1 MIITAKAKKLPSGS
15 WRVQAKAGGQVKS
28 FTGPDR
34 KIVEAEAKAWQAGLV
49 PTSDNADITVFEAY
63 NRYITSKEKVL
74 SPSTI
79 RNYKKMYN
87 NNFQSIMN
95 VRIDRLTEEQIQ
107 RAVNE
112 LSVQHSPKTVK
123 NNYGLLTAVLGMFRP
138 KFTPNIHLPQKEK
151 KEIYIPTKSELKTL
165 LEKSKGTGYYLPI
178 LLAAT
183 CGMRAGEIC
192 ALTSDDIHGDKI
204 NVNKSLVC
212 DENGQWL
219 IKQPKSYAGYRNID
233 MPEAVKNEIK
243 NIDGKIVKYNP
254 HSLSTGFR
262 KLLKNNGLTLFNFHA
277 LRHFYVSEL
286 FDMGLPE
293 KYIIAQVGH
302 SSASITKAVYDHLSA
317 EKQGK
322 YAADIAKH
330 FSILN

>member
-1 MIITAKAKKLPSGS
+1 MAKAKKLPSGN
-15 WRVQAKAGGQVKS
+15 WRVQAKAGRQVKS
-28 FTGPDR
+28 FTGSDR
-34 KIVEAEAKAWQAGLV
+34 KTVEAEAKSWQAGL
-49 PTSDNADITVFEAY
+49 TSITDNVDITVLEAY
-63 NRYITSKEKVL
+63 NRYISSKEKVL

-79 RNYKKMYN
+79 RNYKKMQK

-107 RAVNE
+107 RAINE
-112 LSVQHSPKTVK
+112 LSALRSPKTVR

-138 KFTPNIHLPQKEK
+138 KFAPGIQLPQKEK
-151 KEIYIPTKSELKTL
+151 KEIYIPTKAELKIL
-165 LEKSKGTGYYLPI
+165 LDKSKGTGYYLPI

-192 ALTSDDIHGDKI
+192 ALTSEDIHDNKI
-204 NVNKSLVC
+204 NVNKSIVC

-219 IKQPKSYAGYRNID
+219 IKQPKSYAGYRSID
-233 MPEAVKNEIK
+233 MPDIVKCEIK
-243 NIDGKIVKYNP
+243 NIKGKIVRYNP

-262 KLLKNNGLTLFNFHA
+262 KLLTDNSLPLFNFHA

-322 YAADIAKH
+322 YAADIANH
-330 FSILN
+330 FSVLS

>member
-1 MIITAKAKKLPSGS
+1 MAKAKKLPSGN
-15 WRVQAKAGGQVKS
+15 WRVQAKANGQVKS

-34 KIVEAEAKAWQAGLV
+34 KTVEAEAKAWQAGLV
-49 PTSDNADITVFEAY
+49 STIDNVNITVSEAY
-63 NRYITSKEKVL
+63 NRYISSKEKVL

-79 RNYKKMYN
+79 RNYKKMQK

-95 VRIDRLTEEQIQ
+95 ILIDRLTEEQIQ

-112 LSVQHSPKTVK
+112 LSAQHSPKTVR

-138 KFTPNIHLPQKEK
+138 KFAPSIQLPQKEK

-165 LEKSKGTGYYLPI
+165 LEKAKGTGYYLPI
-178 LLAAT
+178 LLAST

-192 ALTSDDIHGDKI
+192 ALTSEDINGNKI

-212 DENGQWL
+212 DENGKWL

-233 MPEAVKNEIK
+233 MPDSVKREIE
-243 NIDGKIVKYNP
+243 NINGKIVRYNP
-254 HSLSTGFR
+254 HSLSNGFR
-262 KLLKNNGLTLFNFHA
+262 KLLIDSKLPLFNFHA

-302 SSASITKAVYDHLSA
+302 SSVSITRAVYDHLTA

-322 YAADIAKH
+322 YAADIANH
-330 FSILN
+330 FSNLN

>member
-1 MIITAKAKKLPSGS
+1 MGI
-15 WRVQAKAGGQVKS
+15 RV
-28 FTGPDR
+28 
-34 KIVEAEAKAWQAGLV
+34 
-49 PTSDNADITVFEAY
+49 
-63 NRYITSKEKVL
+63 
-74 SPSTI
+74 
-79 RNYKKMYN
+79 
-87 NNFQSIMN
+87 
-95 VRIDRLTEEQIQ
+95 DRLTEEQIQ

-112 LSVQHSPKTVK
+112 LSAWRSPKTVR

-138 KFTPNIHLPQKEK
+138 KFSPNIQLPQREK
-151 KEIYIPTKSELKTL
+151 KDIYIPTKTELKML

-192 ALTSDDIHGDKI
+192 ALTSDDIHGGKI

-212 DENGQWL
+212 NDKGQWL
-219 IKQPKSYAGYRNID
+219 IKQPKSYAGYRSID
-233 MPEAVKNEIK
+233 MPDIVKSETENLH
-243 NIDGKIVKYNP
+243 GKIVKYNP

-262 KLLKNNGLTLFNFHA
+262 KLLINNGLTPFNFHA

-302 SSASITKAVYDHLSA
+302 SSASITKSVYDHLTA
-317 EKQGK
+317 EKQGA
-322 YAADIAKH
+322 YASEIARH
-330 FSILN
+330 FSILE

>member
-1 MIITAKAKKLPSGS
+1 MAKAKKLPSGS
-15 WRVQAKAGGQVKS
+15 WRVQAKANGQVKS
-28 FTGPDR
+28 FTGSDR
-34 KIVEAEAKAWQAGLV
+34 KTVEAEAKAWQAG
-49 PTSDNADITVFEAY
+49 TAAFDDNIDITVSEAY
-63 NRYITSKEKVL
+63 NRYISSKEKVL

-79 RNYKKMYN
+79 RNYKKMQC
-87 NNFQSIMN
+87 NNFQSIMGIR
-95 VRIDRLTEEQIQ
+95 VDRLTEEQIQ

-112 LSVQHSPKTVK
+112 LSARRSPKTVR

-138 KFTPNIHLPQKEK
+138 KFSPNIQLPQREK
-151 KEIYIPTKSELKTL
+151 KDIYIPTKTELKML

-192 ALTSDDIHGDKI
+192 ALTSDDIHGEKI
-204 NVNKSLVC
+204 NVSKSLVC

-262 KLLKNNGLTLFNFHA
+262 KLLINNGLTPFNFHA

-302 SSASITKAVYDHLSA
+302 SSASITKSVYDHLTA
-317 EKQGK
+317 EKQGA
-322 YAADIAKH
+322 YASEIARH
-330 FSILN
+330 FSILE